1 MVISFKGVGG
11 SNLHKVH
18 SVDRTPIRTFFS
30 AIESLKE
37 FS

>member
-11 SNLHKVH
+11 VNPHRLVA
-18 SVDRTPIRTFFS
+18 VDRTPIHTFFS